1 MILQKGGQ
9 GDNIPEHD
17 LIGRNSLFLTPLSPA
32 APDMQDD
39 KPAVPASGALP
50 PSRRSLLS
58 TTLLPVGGCPAPHAV
73 SIPNRWLLAADT
85 CATTASSAVNSL
97 QATRRLLS
105 VSSFHRSLM

>member
-1 MILQKGGQ
+1 VNLQKGGQ

-17 LIGRNSLFLTPLSPA
+17 LIGRNSLFLTSLSPA
-32 APDMQDD
+32 ASDMQDG

-50 PSRRSLLS
+50 PSRLS
-58 TTLLPVGGCPAPHAV
+58 SNLLPVGGCLASHAV

-85 CATTASSAVNSL
+85 CATAASSAANSL
-97 QATRRLLS
+97 QATRQLLS